1 MFLVLGSGIEKVN
14 DSLIV
19 LDTFELMILVVL

>member
-1 MFLVLGSGIEKVN
+1 MYLVLGSGIEKIN

>member
-1 MFLVLGSGIEKVN
+1 MYLVLGSGIEKIN

-19 LDTFELMILVVL
+19 LDTFELMIVVVL

>member
-1 MFLVLGSGIEKVN
+1 MYLVLGSGIEKIN

-19 LDTFELMILVVL
+19 LDIFELMIVVVL

>member
-1 MFLVLGSGIEKVN
+1 MYLVLGSGIEKID